1 MAENCVMERKNGPIE
16 RAVQPCRGTF
26 RPTVDIIEQADS
38 FILQADVPG
47 VTAKDIDIEYE
58 KGVLSVRARVS
69 EREPKNARVLA
80 RGYGVGDFA
89 REFRIGEGLDME
101 HVSAECANGVLTLRL
116 PKAEA
121 AKPRKIEVK

>member
-1 MAENCVMERKNGPIE
+1 MAENCVMERKNVKPE
-16 RAVQPCRGTF
+16 QAVQPYRGTI
-26 RPTVDIIEQADS
+26 RPTVDIIEQADA

-47 VTAKDIDIEYE
+47 VTAKDVDIEFE
-58 KGVLSVRARVS
+58 KGVLFVRARVGA
-69 EREPKNARVLA
+69 REPQNARVLA

-101 HVSAECANGVLTLRL
+101 HVTAECANGVLTLRL

-121 AKPRKIEVK
+121 AKPRRIEVK